1 MSKAQ
6 SENQGGKGKL
16 SFLLGA
22 FVGAVA
28 GTVSWILLAPR
39 ELKQQADDS
48 SESFKDKALDAAAGA
63 KDRLSETK
71 DTAMY
76 IAEGVGE
83 VISEYTAQGKDY
95 LTDKKGNLG
104 GKLGEALQTGR
115 DAFFRRKDELEDQKD
130 NES

>member
-1 MSKAQ
+1 M
-6 SENQGGKGKL
+6 

-39 ELKQQADDS
+39 ELKQQVDES
-48 SESFKDKALDAAAGA
+48 SEGFKDKAIEAAAGA

-83 VISEYTAQGKDY
+83 VVAEYAVQGKDY
-95 LTDKKGNLG
+95 VAEKKGHLG
-104 GKLGEALQTGR
+104 GKLGDALQTGK
-115 DAFFRRKDELEDQKD
+115 DAFLRRKDELDGQKD
-130 NES
+130 HDS